1 MTPGKQYL
9 LDIIRLTGTYMS
21 SQTVAALEKHA
32 QVQARWGLSTERW
45 KWIQAPPLTKK
56 LSATDTLWQRESW
69 LSPTVSYWVYPS
81 HSHRVYVQE
90 KLDNTKGTQW
100 DFLNFLY
107 HFGFV
112 WHFCLMGFYF
122 NFHLLAFMGKPK
134 KIWGR
139 ENMIKT
145 QSIKN
150 IFHLKKAI
158 EHLGSK

>member
-1 MTPGKQYL
+1 
-9 LDIIRLTGTYMS
+9 
-21 SQTVAALEKHA
+21 
-32 QVQARWGLSTERW
+32 
-45 KWIQAPPLTKK
+45 
-56 LSATDTLWQRESW
+56 
-69 LSPTVSYWVYPS
+69 
-81 HSHRVYVQE
+81 
-90 KLDNTKGTQW
+90 
-100 DFLNFLY
+100 
-107 HFGFV
+107 
-112 WHFCLMGFYF
+112 MGFYF